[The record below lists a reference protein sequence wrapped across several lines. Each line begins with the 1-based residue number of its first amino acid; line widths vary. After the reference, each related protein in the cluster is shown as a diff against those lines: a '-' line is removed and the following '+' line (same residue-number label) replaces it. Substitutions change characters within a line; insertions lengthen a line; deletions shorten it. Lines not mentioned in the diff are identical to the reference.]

1 MGAGGLGGIEERVG
15 ILDEETFQ
23 GIGVV
28 ACPELGEVG
37 ERLVVN
43 TSATSGT
50 KHHGKV
56 GVLGLDALQYV
67 IESAYIIYIQMGL
80 LVLEMVRVDVGDGAV
95 TVPLEIGNAGIVCH
109 EAIHYTEHEVL
120 HLWVAQVKYHLVAE
134 VVFIAVGQV
143 DYPILML
150 FVQFALGIHHF
161 GLNPDAEL
169 DAFFLRFF
177 NKLGHLSGQFVGGFL
192 PVTQTLGVAV
202 AGIFV
207 TKPSVIQQEHVH
219 TELYGIAH
227 QIAEL
232 FLIEVEIGGFP
243 VVEQGKAAFLSV
255 LQLVL
260 TCPVMQ
266 VAAGAAQT
274 LIAHGEEEL
283 RGGEGF
289 LGTQFVGGEIGVDT
303 ADET

>member
-1 MGAGGLGGIEERVG
+1 
-15 ILDEETFQ
+15 
-23 GIGVV
+23 
-28 ACPELGEVG
+28 
-37 ERLVVN
+37 
-43 TSATSGT
+43 
-50 KHHGKV
+50 
-56 GVLGLDALQYV
+56 
-67 IESAYIIYIQMGL
+67 MGL
-80 LVLEMVRVDVGDGAV
+80 LVLEVVRVDIGDGAV
-95 TVPLEIGNAGIVCH
+95 AVPLEIGNAGIVCH

-120 HLWVAQVKYHLVAE
+120 HLWVAQVEYHLVAE

-169 DAFFLRFF
+169 DAFLLRLF
-177 NKLGHLSGQFVGGFL
+177 NKFSYLSGQFVGGFL

-202 AGIFV
+202 ARIFV
-207 TKPSVIQQEHVH
+207 AKPSVVQQKHVH

-232 FLIEVEIGGFP
+232 FLVEVEIGGFP
-243 VVEQGKAAFLSV
+243 VVQQGETAFLSV

-260 TCPVMQ
+260 ACPVVQ
-266 VAAGAAQT
+266 IAAGAAQT

-283 RGGEGF
+283 GGGKSF
-289 LGTQFVGGEIGVDT
+289 LGTQFVGGEIGIDA